1 MKNLINYYYSLNVDN
16 YKKTNESFIFNINN
30 EKYEFSVFDGDLDDL
45 YKNYSIVLNNNKYC
59 HKIIFNKNQQILT
72 YYNNKP
78 YILLKKDINISK
90 EVDLN
95 EILNYNLPVYNVN
108 DFNWKIFWKRKID
121 YYEYQISQLAVK
133 YDQIK
138 ESFSYYVGL
147 SETAISLL
155 NFINT
160 SEINYCIS
168 HKRINIKDKI
178 DSLFNPINLVI
189 DSRVRDV
196 SEYIKMSYFNDQIE
210 KMDIYTVIKKLNLN
224 KTESILFFSR
234 LLYPSYYFDMY
245 DKIIQGKISEEKIN
259 NIIKKNNSYEMFLKK
274 VYKYLNKEYKI
285 PNIEWLNN

>member
-1 MKNLINYYYSLNVDN
+1 MKNLINYYYGLNVDN
-16 YKKTNESFIFNINN
+16 YKKTNENFTFNINN
-30 EKYEFSVFDGDLDDL
+30 EKYEFSIFDGNLDDL
-45 YKNYSIVLNNNKYC
+45 FKNYSIVLNNNKYC

-78 YILLKKDINISK
+78 YILLKKEINITK
-90 EVDLN
+90 GIDLN

-108 DFNWKIFWKRKID
+108 EFNWKKFWKRKID

-133 YDQIK
+133 YEKIK
-138 ESFSYYVGL
+138 ESFSYYIGL

-178 DSLFNPINLVI
+178 DSLFNPINFVV
-189 DSRVRDV
+189 DSRVRDI

-210 KMDIYTVIKKLNLN
+210 KLDIYTIIKKLNLN
-224 KTESILFFSR
+224 KTELILFFSR
-234 LLYPSYYFDMY
+234 LLYPTYYFDMY
-245 DKIIQGKISEEKIN
+245 DKIIQGKTSEEKIN

-274 VYKYLNKEYKI
+274 IYKYLNKEYKI

>member
-1 MKNLINYYYSLNVDN
+1 MKNLINYYYGLNVDN
-16 YKKTNESFIFNINN
+16 YKKTNENFAFNIND
-30 EKYEFSVFDGDLDDL
+30 EKYEFSIFDGNLDDL
-45 YKNYSIVLNNNKYC
+45 FKNYSIALNNNKYC
-59 HKIIFNKNQQILT
+59 HKIVFNKNQQILT

-78 YILLKKDINISK
+78 YILLKKEINITK
-90 EVDLN
+90 GIDLN

-108 DFNWKIFWKRKID
+108 EFNWKKFWKRKID

-133 YDQIK
+133 YEKIK
-138 ESFSYYVGL
+138 ESFSYYIGL

-178 DSLFNPINLVI
+178 DSLFNPINFVV
-189 DSRVRDV
+189 DSRVRDI

-210 KMDIYTVIKKLNLN
+210 KLDIYTIIKKLNLN

-234 LLYPSYYFDMY
+234 LLYPTYYFDMY
-245 DKIIQGKISEEKIN
+245 DKIIQGKTSEEKIN

-274 VYKYLNKEYKI
+274 IYKYLNKEYKI

>member
-1 MKNLINYYYSLNVDN
+1 MKNLINYYYGLNVDN
-16 YKKTNESFIFNINN
+16 YKKSNESFIFNINN
-30 EKYEFSVFDGDLDDL
+30 EKYEFSIFDGDLDNL

-78 YILLKKDINISK
+78 YILLKKDINITK
-90 EVDLN
+90 DIDLN

-108 DFNWKIFWKRKID
+108 DFNWKNFWKAKID

-133 YDQIK
+133 YEQIK
-138 ESFSYYVGL
+138 ESFSYYIGL

-210 KMDIYTVIKKLNLN
+210 KLDIYTVIKKLNLN

>member
-1 MKNLINYYYSLNVDN
+1 MKNLINYYYGLNIDN
-16 YKKTNESFIFNINN
+16 YKKSNESFIFNINN
-30 EKYEFSVFDGDLDDL
+30 EKYEFSIFDGDLDNL

-78 YILLKKDINISK
+78 YILLKKEINIEK
-90 EVDLN
+90 EIDLN

-108 DFNWKIFWKRKID
+108 DFNWKNFWKAKID

-133 YDQIK
+133 YEQIK
-138 ESFSYYVGL
+138 ESFSYYIGL

-178 DSLFNPINLVI
+178 DSLFNPTNLII
-189 DSRVRDV
+189 DSRVRDI
-196 SEYIKMSYFNDQIE
+196 SEYIKMCYFNNEIE
-210 KMDIYTVIKKLNLN
+210 KADILNIIKKLNFN

-234 LLYPSYYFDMY
+234 LLYPTYYFDMY
-245 DKIIQGKISEEKIN
+245 DKIIQGKMSEEKIN

>member
-1 MKNLINYYYSLNVDN
+1 MKNLINYYYGLNVDN
-16 YKKTNESFIFNINN
+16 YKKTNENFTFNINN
-30 EKYEFSVFDGDLDDL
+30 EKYEFSIFDGNLDDL
-45 YKNYSIVLNNNKYC
+45 FKNYSIVLNNNKYC

-78 YILLKKDINISK
+78 YILLKKEINITK
-90 EVDLN
+90 GIDLN

-108 DFNWKIFWKRKID
+108 EFNWKKFWKRKID

-133 YDQIK
+133 YEKIK
-138 ESFSYYVGL
+138 ESFSYYIGL

-178 DSLFNPINLVI
+178 DSLFNPINFVV
-189 DSRVRDV
+189 DSRVRDI

-210 KMDIYTVIKKLNLN
+210 KLDIYTIIKKLNLN

-234 LLYPSYYFDMY
+234 LLYPTYYFDMY
-245 DKIIQGKISEEKIN
+245 DKIIQGKTSEEKIN

-274 VYKYLNKEYKI
+274 IYKYLNKEYKI